1 MKHIPGTEYITK
13 NATGYMI
20 QKYDKTTRKMDYYY
34 FSTSLIQTLMVK
46 DLLIANNWNKECL
59 PRRKT
64 ITNEKYIY
72 RDDVGYCIRKMV
84 DGEIIHFGWFRT
96 LKEAIVERDLLV
108 ECGWD
113 LEALC
118 NSPIE
123 KEEWLTGMYGKNQFH
138 SPKNGRIDI
147 RTW

>member
-1 MKHIPGTEYITK
+1 
-13 NATGYMI
+13 
-20 QKYDKTTRKMDYYY
+20 
-34 FSTSLIQTLMVK
+34 MVK

-72 RDDVGYCIRKMV
+72 RDSVGYCIRKMV
-84 DGEIIHFGWFRT
+84 DGENIHFGWFRT

-123 KEEWLTGMYGKNQFH
+123 KEEWLTGMYGKTNSILQRM
-138 SPKNGRIDI
+138 GE
-147 RTW
+147 